1 MDPKGK
7 SHREFCCPV
16 IGVGY
21 YATGFSRNTSYAL
34 ESSVGDEQH
43 LLLLVEYRNDRPLK
57 EPVHAQPL
65 GHGAYRLL
73 YAPGLVQGI
82 AAGDEFRLVGDDGK
96 FEVTRR
102 SGNLAV
108 QLFSREPLAPFRQ
121 ELATQVQRL
130 GGTLDGG
137 VERGLAFTVPVS
149 VGFAAV
155 ESLFNSW
162 VAEHPGCEWYFGN
175 VYDPADGVTPLGWW
189 SQGITSG

>member
-1 MDPKGK
+1 
-7 SHREFCCPV
+7 
-16 IGVGY
+16 
-21 YATGFSRNTSYAL
+21 
-34 ESSVGDEQH
+34 VGDEQH
-43 LLLLVEYRNDRPLK
+43 LLLLIEYRNDRPLK

-82 AAGDEFRLVGDDGK
+82 GAGDEFRLVGDDGE

-102 SGNLAV
+102 GGNLAV
-108 QLFSREPLAPFRQ
+108 QLFSREPVAPFRQ

-149 VGFAAV
+149 IGFPAV

-162 VAEHPGCEWYFGN
+162 VAGHPGWEWYFGN

-189 SQGITSG
+189 NQDITNG